1 MERPANWVPLTSF
14 SEQFEANLS
23 VLGGRDRLLAGRLA
37 ALKPTDVYY
46 LAGGGGQISLG
57 KAAGDQPVAGSA
69 IEPLPNPL
77 PPNLAKAAA
86 GKMYPNGRYNQPA
99 MVAGLDQGW
108 LWEALYK
115 LDASVAAA
123 PGMKLPL
130 YLLAADIERLWVV
143 LHYQNWTTLLADPR
157 VQLLAGLDA
166 IARLQVMLDSNSR
179 LIAPRL
185 SVTVEPALW
194 SAGRT
199 YDDFIRAVSASYDA
213 RLAIAKDTLAKLDN
227 FEPAAMSEKFRTD
240 RLRILGITSRFTTFL
255 QYSMR
260 DWLAALTAMGHETQ
274 LLIEEADHESVTP
287 LVFAEQCARFKPDLV
302 LMIDHARGEFCGLP
316 RQIPFVMWIQDR
328 LPNIYRPQ
336 AGAMQKERDFVIGYG
351 MAECVTRFG
360 YPDSRF
366 MPALVGVNEA
376 RFVSR
381 QLTKEELHR
390 YRCDVSFVSHAS
402 ATAQQIVQEE
412 ASRSNSP
419 QTRKLLQDL
428 LGRLEEIYDGGACIT
443 EPAHLQKVI
452 DQTLGDN
459 QVTCEGGALL
469 DMVMHRLN
477 NALFRHQVIG
487 WLADAGVD
495 LHLYGKGWE
504 KHPRF
509 ARFARGVAD
518 NQAQLCTIYQA
529 STINLHASPFGSAHQ
544 RVFEGL
550 AAGGFFLFRG
560 VCGDATERVFQ
571 QAWDWCQARSIR
583 SAGQMAEQA
592 DESLAAILSAVRS
605 ATGSDP
611 QADMPFFF
619 ATLKEAALGGFCP
632 TASTLWNEF
641 DRVAFWNKDQLAQM
655 VKHFLASAD
664 ERKEIAGA
672 MRQRA
677 LQSVSYS
684 AISKR
689 LLNFI
694 AEDMGRSASSAP
706 QPQLEAAAA

>member
-1 MERPANWVPLTSF
+1 MERPANWVPLTGF

-23 VLGGRDRLLAGRLA
+23 ALGGRDRVLAGRLA
-37 ALKPTDVYY
+37 ALKPADAYY
-46 LAGGGGQISLG
+46 LAGGGGHISLG
-57 KAAGDQPVAGSA
+57 KAGDQAVATSA
-69 IEPLPNPL
+69 IKPLTNPL

-86 GKMYPNGRYNQPA
+86 SKMYPNGRYNQPA

-108 LWEALYK
+108 LWEALFK
-115 LDASVAAA
+115 LDASVATA

-157 VQLLAGLDA
+157 VQLLVGPDA

-199 YDDFIRAVSASYDA
+199 YDDFICAVSSAYDV
-213 RLAIAKDTLAKLDN
+213 RLANAKDTLTKLDN
-227 FEPAAMSEKFRTD
+227 FEPAAMSEKFRAG

-260 DWLAALTAMGHETQ
+260 DWLAALSAMGHETQ

-287 LVFAEQCARFKPDLV
+287 LVFAEQCAQFKPDLV
-302 LMIDHARGEFCGLP
+302 LMIDHARGEFSGLP
-316 RQIPFVMWIQDR
+316 KQIPFVMWVQDR

-336 AGAMQKERDFVIGYG
+336 AGVMQKDRDYVMGYG
-351 MAECVTRFG
+351 MAECVMRHG

-376 RFVSR
+376 RFVPR
-381 QLTKEELHR
+381 QLAKDESDR
-390 YRCDVSFVSHAS
+390 YRCEVSFVSHAS
-402 ATAQQIVQEE
+402 ATAHQIVEEE
-412 ASRSNSP
+412 AARSNSP
-419 QTRKLLQDL
+419 RTRELLQDL
-428 LGRLEEIYDGGACIT
+428 LRRFEEIYDGGAAIT
-443 EPAHLQKVI
+443 EPAHLQNVI
-452 DQTLGDN
+452 DQTLRDN
-459 QVTCEGGALL
+459 QVTSEGGALL

-509 ARFARGVAD
+509 SRYARGVAD
-518 NQAQLCTIYQA
+518 NQAQLATIYQA
-529 STINLHASPFGSAHQ
+529 SAINLHASPFGSAHQ

-560 VCGDATERVFQ
+560 VCGDATERLFQ
-571 QAWDWCQARSIR
+571 KAWDWCQAREIR
-583 SAGQMAEQA
+583 SAEEMAQQA
-592 DESLAAILSAVRS
+592 DENLAAILSAVQK
-605 ATGSDP
+605 ATGADP
-611 QADMPFFF
+611 RADMPFFF
-619 ATLKEAALGGFCP
+619 AGLKEAALGGFCP
-632 TASTLWNEF
+632 TASTLWKEF
-641 DRVAFWNKDQLAQM
+641 DRVAFWNQQQLEQM
-655 VKHFLASAD
+655 VRHFLANAD
-664 ERKEIAGA
+664 ERREIAMA

-677 LQSVSYS
+677 LQSVSYG

-689 LLNFI
+689 MLSFI
-694 AEDMGRSASSAP
+694 AEDLARTATPAFS
-706 QPQLEAAAA
+706 AAA